1 MIAGRP
7 APTIRKPT
15 LYIRKV
21 NANNNGNIQNVYGN
35 NIADWK
41 TLGVSYQRPNAGEIA
56 ARRRREKET
65 KTALRELGRMVRV
78 FN

>member
-7 APTIRKPT
+7 APTIHKPT

-35 NIADWK
+35 NIAAWK
-41 TLGVSYQRPNAGEIA
+41 TLGASYQRPNGRDCSAKA
-56 ARRRREKET
+56 ARERDKDRSKRTWKD
-65 KTALRELGRMVRV
+65 G
-78 FN
+78 

>member
-7 APTIRKPT
+7 APTIHKPT
-15 LYIRKV
+15 LYTRKV

-35 NIADWK
+35 NIAAWK
-41 TLGVSYQRPNAGEIA
+41 SLGASYQRLNAGETA

-65 KTALRELGRMVRV
+65 KTAIRELGRMVTV